1 MSRTKGSAGAQGGGG
16 AAGKGSGGEL
26 VVTNPREVV
35 ESYIFT
41 TSRRDLSI
49 YSERLLL
56 RVVEIAQRQVQGLH
70 FRGGQDIGQVS
81 IGTLGEVELE
91 IPIRNL
97 LSPGD
102 TNYTQAKTA
111 IMELMRNPYFVER
124 PKLKNGQPVY
134 DADGVQQFEFFGH
147 QLLNDCKVNV
157 KPGVAQIVVNK
168 TTWEAVLD
176 FSKGFRKFDI
186 NAAMMLQKTSSAR
199 LFRLV
204 SNQSSPLT
212 YSIEELKQMWG
223 LVGRY
228 KKASDFVRGVIAEA
242 KAELDAKAP
251 WSFEYVTN
259 CNGSAE
265 VNAGR
270 RGRRAITSVTFFPV
284 RKITNMSTGAV
295 IKQLDSPKST
305 LGQDLYELLLNK
317 FGFTH
322 QGIKNNLML
331 FATAKK
337 AGLELYD
344 FLYSIAPKALHA
356 TNPQGYVVNSVERK
370 LRESFGVEKVP
381 GGYVVP
387 EGQ

>member
-1 MSRTKGSAGAQGGGG
+1 MAKKAKGGEGAPES
-16 AAGKGSGGEL
+16 GKGKGKEKAL
-26 VVTNPREVV
+26 TVVDPREVV

-56 RVVEIAQRQVQGLH
+56 RIVEIAQRQVKGLH

-81 IGTLGEVELE
+81 VGTLGEAELE
-91 IPIRNL
+91 IPIRSL
-97 LSPGD
+97 LSSGD
-102 TNYTQAKTA
+102 TNYAQAKAA

-134 DADGVQQFEFFGH
+134 DADGVQQFEFIGH
-147 QLLNDCKVNV
+147 QILNDCKVSV
-157 KPGVAQIVVNK
+157 KPGIAQIVVNK

-186 NAAMMLQKTSSAR
+186 NAAMTLQKTSSAR

-204 SNQSSPLT
+204 SNQSSPVT
-212 YSIEELKQMWG
+212 YTIDELRRMWG
-223 LVGRY
+223 LEDRY
-228 KKASDFVRGVIAEA
+228 RKPSDFVRGVVAEA

-251 WSFEYVTN
+251 WSFEYATN
-259 CNGSAE
+259 CSATSG
-265 VNAGR
+265 VNTGR
-270 RGRRAITSVTFFPV
+270 RGRKAITSVTFFPV
-284 RKITNMSTGAV
+284 RKIANMTTGSV
-295 IKQLDSPKST
+295 VRQVDSPRMA
-305 LGQDLYELLLNK
+305 LGDELYELLVNK

-322 QGIKNNLML
+322 QGVKYNLML
-331 FATAKK
+331 FSAAGK
-337 AGLELYD
+337 AGMDLVD
-344 FLYSIAPKALHA
+344 FLYAIAPKALHA

-370 LRESFGVEKVP
+370 LLESYGVEKVP

-387 EGQ
+387 GD

>member
-1 MSRTKGSAGAQGGGG
+1 MAKKAKGGGG
-16 AAGKGSGGEL
+16 VPEPGKDKGKEKAL
-26 VVTNPREVV
+26 TVVDPREVV

-56 RVVEIAQRQVQGLH
+56 RIVEIAQRQVKGLH

-81 IGTLGEVELE
+81 VGTLGEAELE
-91 IPIRNL
+91 IPIRSL

-102 TNYTQAKTA
+102 TNYAQAKAA

-124 PKLKNGQPVY
+124 PKVRGGNFVY
-134 DADGVQQFEFFGH
+134 DADGELQFEFIGH
-147 QLLNDCKVNV
+147 QILNDCKVNV
-157 KPGVAQIVVNK
+157 KPGVAQVVVNK

-186 NAAMMLQKTSSAR
+186 NAAMTLQKTSSAR

-204 SNQSSPLT
+204 SNQSSPVT
-212 YSIEELKQMWG
+212 YTIDELRRMWG
-223 LVGRY
+223 LEDRY
-228 KKASDFVRGVIAEA
+228 RKPSDFVRGVVAEA

-259 CNGSAE
+259 CSVTSG
-265 VNAGR
+265 VNMGR
-270 RGRRAITSVTFFPV
+270 RGRKAITSVTFFPV
-284 RKITNMSTGAV
+284 RKIANMTTGSV
-295 IKQLDSPKST
+295 VRQVDSPRMA
-305 LGQDLYELLLNK
+305 LGDELYELLVNK

-322 QGIKNNLML
+322 QGVKYNLML
-331 FATAKK
+331 FSAAGK
-337 AGLELYD
+337 AGMDLVD
-344 FLYSIAPKALHA
+344 FLYAIAPKALHA

-370 LRESFGVEKVP
+370 LLESYGVEKVP

-387 EGQ
+387 GE